1 MTSQLWTLA
10 SVAVAAFAGGLLPDG
25 RPHSVL
31 RRISAPGRL
40 PGPAPPG
47 RSRDG
52 PVHSRRPRGRRHL
65 RGRRAQTRARALRTE
80 VGELLDGFVAE
91 LRAGADPRPALQASS
106 RDLPGLADVTV
117 AAGQPA
123 GDVGRALDRLGEA
136 PGGSTA
142 ADLAAAWRVAERTG
156 CGLAAP
162 AERLLEVHRD
172 GERLRLEVAAQ
183 LAGPVATARLLCV
196 LPLAGVAMGSA
207 LGAEPVR
214 FLTATG
220 PGLACLGAGLGLL
233 VLGVRWTRSI
243 AAAVTDDWTGER
255 W

>member
-1 MTSQLWTLA
+1 VVTSLLWAVA
-10 SVAVAAFAGGLLPDG
+10 SVALAGAAGGLLPDG
-25 RPHSVL
+25 RRRAVL
-31 RRISAPGRL
+31 RRLGALGRAPRSAPPR
-40 PGPAPPG
+40 
-47 RSRDG
+47 RSRHRLVRF
-52 PVHSRRPRGRRHL
+52 PRRRVGARTL
-65 RGRRAQTRARALRTE
+65 RAE
-80 VGELLDGFVAE
+80 VGELLDGLVAE
-91 LRAGADPRPALQASS
+91 LRAGADPRPALLAAS
-106 RDLPGLADVTV
+106 RDLPGLAEVTV

-123 GDVGRALDRLGEA
+123 GDVGRALDDLGER

-172 GERLRLEVAAQ
+172 GERLHLEVAAQ

-207 LGAEPVR
+207 LGADPVR

-220 PGLACLGAGLGLL
+220 PGLTCLAAGLGLL
-233 VLGVRWTRSI
+233 VLGVRWTVSI
-243 AAAVTDDWTGER
+243 AASVTDDWTGER